1 MDARH
6 IRIDTAGLRGL
17 SDLLRGY
24 VESGKLAG
32 TAGLVW
38 QGGREVFW
46 EAYGM
51 AEIESGRKMAR
62 DTVFRIYSMTKP
74 ITSLALMM
82 LWEEGRFDLDDP
94 VAKYLPEFGDMKVH
108 VGGEG
113 DDLQTV
119 AADRPITIR
128 HLLTHTAGLARSDQ
142 TAMGKVYTANG
153 LTGSSSSAGTTEQIV
168 AKIASLPLSFHP
180 GDQWRYSMATDVC
193 GWLVTVLSGQSLD
206 VFFRER
212 ILGPLGMDETGFQL
226 PDDQVSR
233 FAANYGP
240 DGKGGLACIDAPAT
254 SPFRKK
260 PAHVSGGGGLL
271 STADDYLRF
280 ARMLLNGGE
289 LDGVRLVKRDTLEL
303 MRRNHL
309 PRDIANM
316 GAADFNKEK
325 WDGIGFGL
333 GFSVVLDPAK
343 TGYGNAGLH
352 GWTGAASTLFFVDP
366 AADLIAMELA
376 QFRPSFTYPLRR
388 EFRHAVYAAVR

>member
-6 IRIDTAGLRGL
+6 VRIEASGLQGL

-24 VESGKLAG
+24 VGSGRLAG
-32 TAGLVW
+32 IAGLVW
-38 QGGREVFW
+38 QGGREVFR
-46 EAYGM
+46 EAHGVQDL
-51 AEIESGRKMAR
+51 ESGRPMAR

-74 ITSLALMM
+74 ITSVALMM
-82 LWEEGRFDLDDP
+82 LWEEGLLDLDDP
-94 VAKYLPEFGDMKVH
+94 VAKYLPEFDDMKVH

-113 DDLQTV
+113 DDLRTV
-119 AADRPITIR
+119 AADMPITIR

-142 TAMGKVYTANG
+142 TVMGKLYTKHG
-153 LTGSSSSAGTTEQIV
+153 LTGSSSSPGTTEEIV
-168 AKIASLPLSFHP
+168 QRIAGLPLAFQP
-180 GDQWRYSMATDVC
+180 GTQWRYSMATDVV
-193 GWLVTVLSGQSLD
+193 GWLVTVLSGQPLD

-226 PDDQVSR
+226 PAALVPR
-233 FAANYGP
+233 FTGNYGP
-240 DGKGGLACIDAPAT
+240 DGQGGLACIDAPAT
-254 SPFRKK
+254 STFLKK
-260 PAHVSGGGGLL
+260 PDHLSGGGGLL

-280 ARMLLNGGE
+280 ARMILNGGE
-289 LDGVRLVKRDTLEL
+289 LDGVRYLERETVEL

-309 PRDIANM
+309 PGDIAQM

-333 GFSVVLDPAK
+333 GFSVVLDPAR

-352 GWTGAASTLFFVDP
+352 GWTGAASTLFFIDP
-366 AADLIAMELA
+366 AIDLIAMQLA

-388 EFRHAVYAAVR
+388 EFRHAVYGAIG